1 MRMRDDRAAPELD
14 MIAQSEGPLDLG
26 QARLEEVQQVI
37 VADVAGG
44 DDKQPRGR
52 TGQEMTVAEVA
63 SLVPTTRPSWSAK
76 AAIC

>member
-26 QARLEEVQQVI
+26 QARLEEDQQVI

-52 TGQEMTVAEVA
+52 TGSRWLLRKSA
-63 SLVPTTRPSWSAK
+63 SLVTTTRPSRSAK